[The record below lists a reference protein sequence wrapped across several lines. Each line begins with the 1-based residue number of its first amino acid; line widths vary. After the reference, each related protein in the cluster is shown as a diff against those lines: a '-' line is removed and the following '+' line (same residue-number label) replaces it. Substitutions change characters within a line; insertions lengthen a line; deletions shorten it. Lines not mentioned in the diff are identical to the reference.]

1 MGPRACLD
9 GGKSRPI
16 GIRSPDR
23 PARSQSLSR
32 LSYSAHFIIDL
43 TKTKYVFC
51 SQVLEKRTQNHN
63 RISNY
68 KYISNKN
75 ATFMI
80 YPNFL
85 HNYEVK
91 GVSKISCFSNTKI
104 VRNNTFPL
112 QNFVLIC

>member
-1 MGPRACLD
+1 
-9 GGKSRPI
+9 
-16 GIRSPDR
+16 
-23 PARSQSLSR
+23 
-32 LSYSAHFIIDL
+32 
-43 TKTKYVFC
+43 
-51 SQVLEKRTQNHN
+51 
-63 RISNY
+63 
-68 KYISNKN
+68 
-75 ATFMI
+75 MI